1 MEVPHIVEPDIEQYR
16 VLLLNIVSENIN
28 TRPGLGDRLTGI
40 NQPNDIINA
49 AITDIVNGAQ
59 PFVREGPDGHHL
71 NMIFDTIERMLDEIP
86 QAPQAPQEQPADA
99 AADAPADAAADAAA
113 HAAAHAAA
121 DIGRNGGRRRYKT
134 SKKSKKR
141 ATRRRRSSKRKSRK
155 VNKRRN

>member
-99 AADAPADAAADAAA
+99 AADAPADAAA